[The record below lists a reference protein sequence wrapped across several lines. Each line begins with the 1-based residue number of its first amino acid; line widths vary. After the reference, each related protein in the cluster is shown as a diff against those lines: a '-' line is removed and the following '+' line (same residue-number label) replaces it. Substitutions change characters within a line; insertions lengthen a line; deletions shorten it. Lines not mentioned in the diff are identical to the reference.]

1 MTPAPRKT
9 TTKTTTPTPQPSME
23 TTQTA
28 TNESSIALDDPKA
41 MRALAHPLR
50 LKLLGELRITGP
62 QSVGELCGVVDA
74 APGSVSYHLGVLAE
88 NGFVERA
95 PELARDA
102 RETWWRARHAWTT
115 VEPADADAPPEKRV
129 ASRALRHGILQ
140 AYVAEASAALEREE
154 TLPSEWV
161 GAATSGDDVAHLTA
175 SQLAACSDELRAVA
189 AKWAEIGSRPGDDT
203 APVILIYQAFRKA

>member
-1 MTPAPRKT
+1 MTSPAK
-9 TTKTTTPTPQPSME
+9 KK
-23 TTQTA
+23 
-28 TNESSIALDDPKA
+28 NSIAVDDSKA

-50 LKLLGELRITGP
+50 LKLLSELRITGP

-88 NGFVERA
+88 NGFVEPA

-115 VEPADADAPPEKRV
+115 FEPTGPGTSPEKRA

-140 AYVAEASAALEREE
+140 AYVAEAAAALEREE

-161 GAATSGDDVAHLTA
+161 GAATSGDAVAHLTA

-189 AKWAEIGSRPGDDT
+189 AKWAEIGSRSGDDT

>member
-1 MTPAPRKT
+1 MTTSPKKMKKKT
-9 TTKTTTPTPQPSME
+9 TD
-23 TTQTA
+23 A
-28 TNESSIALDDPKA
+28 IALDDPKA

-50 LKLLGELRITGP
+50 LKLLSELRIAGP
-62 QSVGELCGVVDA
+62 QSVGELCRVVDA

-88 NGFVERA
+88 NGFVEPA

-115 VEPADADAPPEKRV
+115 VEPMGPDAPPEERL

-154 TLPSEWV
+154 TLPTEWIE
-161 GAATSGDDVAHLTA
+161 AATSGDAVAHLTA
-175 SQLAACSDELRAVA
+175 SQLAACGEELRAVA
-189 AKWAEIGSRPGDDT
+189 AKWAEIGARPGDDT
-203 APVILIYQAFRKA
+203 APAILIYQAFRKA

>member
-1 MTPAPRKT
+1 MTRAPRK
-9 TTKTTTPTPQPSME
+9 TTKTTTPTLEPSME

-50 LKLLGELRITGP
+50 LKLLSELRITGP

-161 GAATSGDDVAHLTA
+161 GAATSGDAVAHLTA

>member
-1 MTPAPRKT
+1 MTRAPRKT
-9 TTKTTTPTPQPSME
+9 TTPTLEPSME

-50 LKLLGELRITGP
+50 LKLLSELRITGP

-115 VEPADADAPPEKRV
+115 VEPANADAPPEKRV

-161 GAATSGDDVAHLTA
+161 GAATSGDAVAHLTA

>member
-1 MTPAPRKT
+1 MTSAPKKT
-9 TTKTTTPTPQPSME
+9 K
-23 TTQTA
+23 
-28 TNESSIALDDPKA
+28 NSIAVDDPKA

-62 QSVGELCGVVDA
+62 QSVGELCRVVDA

-88 NGFVERA
+88 NGFVEPA

-115 VEPADADAPPEKRV
+115 FEPTGPDTAPEKRV

-140 AYVAEASAALEREE
+140 AYVAEASAALEGEE
-154 TLPSEWV
+154 TLPAEWV
-161 GAATSGDDVAHLTA
+161 EAATSGDAVAHLTA
-175 SQLAACSDELRAVA
+175 SQLAACSAELRAVA
-189 AKWAEIGSRPGDDT
+189 AKWADIGAQPGDDT
-203 APVILIYQAFRKA
+203 APVIVIYHAFRKA

>member
-1 MTPAPRKT
+1 M
-9 TTKTTTPTPQPSME
+9 TTTPRKKKSTKPN
-23 TTQTA
+23 A
-28 TNESSIALDDPKA
+28 IALDDPKA

-50 LKLLGELRITGP
+50 LKLLSELRITGP
-62 QSVGELCGVVDA
+62 RSVGELCGVVDA

-88 NGFVERA
+88 NGFVEPA

-115 VEPADADAPPEKRV
+115 VEPTGPDAPPEERL

-154 TLPSEWV
+154 TLPTEWIE
-161 GAATSGDDVAHLTA
+161 AATSGDAVAHLTA
-175 SQLAACSDELRAVA
+175 SQLAACGEELRAVA
-189 AKWAEIGSRPGDDT
+189 EKWAEIGARPGDDT
-203 APVILIYQAFRKA
+203 APAILIYQAFRKA

>member
-1 MTPAPRKT
+1 
-9 TTKTTTPTPQPSME
+9 
-23 TTQTA
+23 
-28 TNESSIALDDPKA
+28 

-50 LKLLGELRITGP
+50 LKLLSELRITGP

-161 GAATSGDDVAHLTA
+161 GAATSGDAVAHLTA

>member
-1 MTPAPRKT
+1 
-9 TTKTTTPTPQPSME
+9 ME

-50 LKLLGELRITGP
+50 LKLLSELRITGP

-161 GAATSGDDVAHLTA
+161 GAATSGDAVAHLTA